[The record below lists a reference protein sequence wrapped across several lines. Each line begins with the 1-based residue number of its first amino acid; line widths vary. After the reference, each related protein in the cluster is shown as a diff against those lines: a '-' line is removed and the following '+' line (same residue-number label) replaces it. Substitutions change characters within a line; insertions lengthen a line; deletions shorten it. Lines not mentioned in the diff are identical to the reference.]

1 MENIDRN
8 HFELDK
14 PITSSSEDIL
24 GYSNFSKSVAE
35 LIHNRTSSD
44 GFVISLSAPWGYGK
58 TSCINLVKEQL
69 KDYNDT
75 EIIDFNPWC
84 MLGNQEDLFI
94 NFFLSLKPYIQKL
107 YNLKAITKKEMKGFF
122 NLLSGFSINLGFAK
136 YDCKNLA
143 TTFQQS
149 SNILEQK
156 NEIENFLASQN
167 KKIIV
172 FIDDIDRLNVNEII
186 QIFRLVK
193 AVANFKNITYI
204 LAYDAD
210 IVASALQQE
219 QLIDGKKYLEKIIQ
233 LQLSLPFPQKNS
245 LENYFLKKMN
255 EIATDVELSDNDKEI
270 WGNAYTE
277 IIKKHIRNPREINR
291 LYNALITT
299 YPIIR
304 NEVNFIDFVI
314 IEFIRIFYNQIW
326 QIISNNQKFF
336 SEEDIRYENK
346 DQYKNQI
353 DTLLMNLEEKEK
365 NIALTIIKILFP
377 NLGSIINQSVW
388 YGSNILSYTSSS
400 FIEKEK
406 EKRICSVRRIRY
418 YFTLDICEEDI
429 SDIEIR
435 QILQNTKTTDDLISL
450 FHNYNEKIL
459 DNGRSRLSY
468 LLEKLWFYADEIKKA
483 NLVELFLESIYI
495 SANDYNN
502 EKDNEFS
509 FITTNNDIRLGRL
522 LFSLYRVNS
531 PDENYN
537 YLLKIVEN
545 PLCIS
550 EASNKIAVLGQCL
563 GHFSS
568 SNEHNETYITE
579 EQYQNIARTLIQTI
593 KKNFTNI
600 IDVKMA
606 KEAIRFVKEF
616 EPELA
621 QSLLSQL
628 VSTDNKFIDFLC
640 SLYGTSY
647 RTTFG
652 GFHTKKETYIS
663 LKNISYWFD
672 VNQVKERL
680 EKISK
685 NKKYKKT
692 QQEMAAKILE
702 DINYPRDENF

>member
-1 MENIDRN
+1 MENINRN

-14 PITSSSEDIL
+14 PITSASEDIL
-24 GYSNFSKSVAE
+24 GYSNFSKSFSE
-35 LIHNRTSSD
+35 LIHSRTSSD

-69 KDYNDT
+69 RDYKDI

-84 MLGNQEDLFI
+84 MQRNQEDLFI

-107 YNLKAITKKEMKGFF
+107 YKLKAITKKEMNGFF

-136 YDCKNLA
+136 YDCKNLIS
-143 TTFQQS
+143 TFQQS

-156 NEIENFLASQN
+156 HEIENFLASQN

-204 LAYDAD
+204 LAYDSD
-210 IVASALQQE
+210 IVASVLQQE

-233 LQLSLPFPQKNS
+233 LQLNLPFPQKNS
-245 LENYFLKKMN
+245 LENYFLKKIN
-255 EIATDVELSDNDKEI
+255 EIATDIELSDNDREI

-304 NEVNFIDFVI
+304 NEVNFVDFVI

-326 QIISNNQKFF
+326 QIISDNQKVF
-336 SEEDIRYENK
+336 SEENIRYENK

-353 DTLLMNLEEKEK
+353 DTLLINLEEKEK
-365 NIALTIIKILFP
+365 NIALTLIKILFP
-377 NLGSIINQSVW
+377 NLGSIINQSIW
-388 YGSNILSYTSSS
+388 CGSNILSYTSSS
-400 FIEKEK
+400 YITKEK
-406 EKRICSVRRIRY
+406 EKRICSARRIRY

-435 QILQNTKTTDDLISL
+435 KILQNTKMTNELISL
-450 FHNYNEKIL
+450 FKNYNEKIL

-509 FITTNNDIRLGRL
+509 FITTNNDTRFGRL

-537 YLLKIVEN
+537 YLLNIVKN

-563 GHFSS
+563 GYFCSS
-568 SNEHNETYITE
+568 KEHDETYITE
-579 EQYQNIARTLIQTI
+579 EKYKILANTLMQTI
-593 KKNFTNI
+593 KSNFTRI
-600 IDVKMA
+600 SDIKVA
-606 KEAIRFVKEF
+606 KDAIRFVKEF
-616 EPELA
+616 DKDCAHL
-621 QSLLSQL
+621 LLSQL
-628 VSTDNKFIDFLC
+628 TSKNNKFIDFLC

-647 RTTFG
+647 YAPLG
-652 GFHTKKETYIS
+652 GYNTKKKICINPQ
-663 LKNISYWFD
+663 NITYWFD
-672 VNQVKERL
+672 INLVKERL
-680 EKISK
+680 EKISHSK
-685 NKKYKKT
+685 RNKEKLR
-692 QQEMAAKILE
+692 EIASKILE
-702 DINYPRDENF
+702 DINTPSDEFF

>member
-14 PITSSSEDIL
+14 PITSASEDIL
-24 GYSNFSKSVAE
+24 GYTNFSEHLAE
-35 LIHNRTSSD
+35 LIHNRASSE
-44 GFVISLSAPWGYGK
+44 GFVISLNAPWGYGK

-69 KDYNDT
+69 KNYEDIET
-75 EIIDFNPWC
+75 IDFNPWC

-107 YNLKAITKKEMKGFF
+107 YKLKTITNEEMNGFF

-193 AVANFKNITYI
+193 AVANFKNITYV
-204 LAYDAD
+204 LAYDTD

-233 LQLSLPFPQKNS
+233 LQLNLPFPQKDS

-255 EIATDVELSDNDKEI
+255 EVAKDVELSDTDKEI

-304 NEVNFIDFVI
+304 NEVNFIDFII

-336 SEEDIRYENK
+336 SEENIRYENK
-346 DQYKNQI
+346 EQYKNQI
-353 DTLLMNLEEKEK
+353 DTLLINLAEREKS
-365 NIALTIIKILFP
+365 IALTLIKILFP
-377 NLGSIINQSVW
+377 NLGSVINQSVW
-388 YGSNILSYTSSS
+388 YGSRVLSYSSS
-400 FIEKEK
+400 SYITKEK
-406 EKRICSVRRIRY
+406 EKRICSARRIRY
-418 YFTLDICEEDI
+418 YFTLNICETDI
-429 SDIEIR
+429 SDIEIG
-435 QILQNTKTTDDLISL
+435 QILQNIKTTDDLISL
-450 FHNYNEKIL
+450 FEDYNKKIL
-459 DNGRSRLSY
+459 SNGRSRLSY
-468 LLEKLWFYADEIKKA
+468 LLEKLWFYSDEIKKA
-483 NLVELFLESIYI
+483 NLIDAFLECIFI
-495 SANDYNN
+495 TANNYNN
-502 EKDNEFS
+502 EKDNEVN
-509 FITTNNDIRLGRL
+509 FITTDNDTRLGRL

-537 YLLKIVEN
+537 YLLKIVKN
-545 PLCIS
+545 PLCVS
-550 EASNKIAVLGQCL
+550 RAGYEIAILGQSL
-563 GHFSS
+563 GYFSS
-568 SNEHNETYITE
+568 TKKHDETYITE
-579 EQYQNIARTLIQTI
+579 DKYKILATSLIQTI
-593 KKNFTNI
+593 EKNFKNITNI
-600 IDVKMA
+600 ADA
-606 KEAIRFVKEF
+606 KNAIRFVKEF
-616 EPELA
+616 DTELA

-628 VSTDNKFIDFLC
+628 VSVDSGFIDFLC

-647 RTTFG
+647 RITSG
-652 GFHTKKETYIS
+652 GYQTKTYIS
-663 LKNISYWFD
+663 LESITYWFD
-672 VNQVKERL
+672 IKQIKERL

-685 NKKYKKT
+685 NKKYKKE
-692 QQEMAAKILE
+692 QRERASQILE
-702 DINYPRDENF
+702 DINSPSDEFS